1 MEFVKFAKKCFEFRG
16 GKVNF
21 IGHPQAM
28 KTLLTLLASAL
39 FAVSTSHA
47 EIVFG
52 NLGANGSGALSDS
65 GSDFGPSASTLK
77 ILAQGFTTGTDPD
90 FLTIQSVS
98 IGAFYDNF
106 ATASRTLSI
115 YSNTGGNP
123 GTVVATSGATT
134 VGAKGLYTF
143 SFSSLNLSASTSYWV
158 VPQFSDDWFWYVNAA
173 EEQPVGLNS
182 SGYSYLGTKRSNNDI
197 TGSWSNTIQ
206 PYSLTITA
214 GSSAPIPEPGTWAAA
229 ALLVGGA
236 AFARWR
242 KRRDEAQKEAA

>member
-1 MEFVKFAKKCFEFRG
+1 M
-16 GKVNF
+16 
-21 IGHPQAM
+21 
-28 KTLLTLLASAL
+28 
-39 FAVSTSHA
+39 
-47 EIVFG
+47 
-52 NLGANGSGALSDS
+52 
-65 GSDFGPSASTLK
+65 
-77 ILAQGFTTGTDPD
+77 
-90 FLTIQSVS
+90 
-98 IGAFYDNF
+98 
-106 ATASRTLSI
+106 
-115 YSNTGGNP
+115 
-123 GTVVATSGATT
+123 
-134 VGAKGLYTF
+134 
-143 SFSSLNLSASTSYWV
+143 

-242 KRRDEAQKEAA
+242 KRKVA